1 MVVTTGAGPISTEVV
16 ADVIGGELVIGGCA
30 VVASGDCAVV
40 AIGDCAVVAIGGDVV
55 VRTGVVETGACAV
68 VDVVVVVEPF
78 CGSVGGQTGSD
89 VATGG
94 TGRVGT
100 GSVAAIGI
108 DTTPSS
114 PATAAATSIVRESF
128 LMITSSGRHIPGG
141 PVECAPTRGP
151 RTRVANYSFPLSAH
165 AEPR

>member
-16 ADVIGGELVIGGCA
+16 ADVIGGELVIGGC
-30 VVASGDCAVV
+30 GVV

-68 VDVVVVVEPF
+68 VEVVVVVVVVVVVEPF